1 MLSNNFEITDLS
13 KLKFILGILVFCNCM
28 NVKINKIDETSFK
41 QIFSISHTR
50 RRFELSIKTY
60 LETDM
65 DIHEIK

>member
-13 KLKFILGILVFCNCM
+13 KLKFILEILVFCNCM
-28 NVKINKIDETSFK
+28 IDETSFK